1 MKEGLFRT
9 FYKWRGW
16 IEAGHSNQTCVMTC
30 NMSPCQP
37 PLTGHLP
44 LARVQ
49 VSPAWPGPS
58 SSDGEQ
64 GPMGPVVRHQHVG
77 SNQKSAGYCHMMSGK
92 ISPVIQ
98 SFQSKLRLF
107 ESLKTH
113 RDRELSRSCNLVT
126 GSFSSRRIHLVSR
139 SFLRYLAEVRVLSA
153 RGQCVT
159 NVTPVITE
167 TPERERAWQWQVRQL
182 CDNTGLSSAIW
193 FRGN

>member
-1 MKEGLFRT
+1 MSASTDRT
-9 FYKWRGW
+9 
-16 IEAGHSNQTCVMTC
+16 
-30 NMSPCQP
+30 SP
-37 PLTGHLP
+37 LG
-44 LARVQ
+44 
-49 VSPAWPGPS
+49 PGPS
-58 SSDGEQ
+58 VPGVTRALIIRLWTRTDGSLCQ
-64 GPMGPVVRHQHVG
+64 AQHVG
-77 SNQKSAGYCHMMSGK
+77 SDQKSAGYCHMMSSK

-167 TPERERAWQWQVRQL
+167 TPERERAWQVPVRQL